1 MSGIFRAFITGLL
14 VTCAVATAQVTSGT
28 IVGVTTDSSGAVI
41 PGAGITV
48 VHQGTQDTRKTKTNE
63 RGEFNV
69 PFVRRASAPVP
80 KQASRSRSTRPSGSS
95 SFSRSVTSP
104 NKSK

>member
-48 VHQGTQDTRKTKTNE
+48 VHQGTQDTRKTKTND

-69 PFVRRASAPVP
+69 
-80 KQASRSRSTRPSGSS
+80 PSGSS
-95 SFSRSVTSP
+95 SFSRSVTSQ